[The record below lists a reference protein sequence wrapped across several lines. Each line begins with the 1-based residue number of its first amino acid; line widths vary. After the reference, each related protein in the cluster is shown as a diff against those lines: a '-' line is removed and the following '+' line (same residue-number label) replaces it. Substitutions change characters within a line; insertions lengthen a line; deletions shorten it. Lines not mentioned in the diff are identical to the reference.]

1 MDEELLALLKEEIE
15 RRLAAFEADPSP
27 SCSRSIAHALKGA
40 LGLAGEREVSEAFA
54 RIERRITAG
63 DADAIEDLG
72 ALLQKLAELL
82 REGRPLPTSTWPDP
96 PADLR
101 PSQGPDP
108 MPSDYAAAV
117 HDRIGRI
124 DAALAGARD
133 AEAARVV
140 FREVHTIKGAA
151 LSVGDDLMAWF
162 CHGLEE
168 KLKAATND
176 AAAKLA
182 LDDVDAYRGVLA
194 EIVDAPDHALETLK
208 HMSGAP
214 PRPSR
219 PPLLAPLPLP
229 PRRPAVDLPSE
240 SDLRGLADADTV
252 RVSSGVLDGLFERAG
267 QLGQL
272 RAPLSGGAHR
282 LQRAGNS
289 ARAIRHDVREAL
301 RMIGPP
307 RPWGAPAAAIARLET
322 CAARLLPLAE
332 LADTTSGQMTALSR
346 RLAREGET
354 LAATVQTLRTT
365 PAATLLDRL
374 AVSARSEAG
383 RLGKLVNVTIS
394 GGDKPVDRRILDAL
408 VDPMRQLVRNAVA
421 HGIELP
427 DARVRSEKAAVGA
440 LRLFVAQR
448 DGMLTIGV
456 EDDGAGVDVSSV
468 RARALERGL
477 VSDAEAG
484 CLDDHAVLSLLF
496 SPGFSLKRDADL
508 LAGRGVGLDLTLAA
522 VQRMG
527 GSVQLSSRPGLGLT
541 ATISVPAEASLVR
554 VIWLECAADAF
565 AMPVQHIRSIHR
577 IEDWA
582 RPAASLRDLLEGCI
596 DPDRA
601 GPDRLVVEIVPALR
615 VPTSTGPVGVAVE
628 GVGSIDEVAL
638 RALPVLPRSMA
649 PFGAGIVWA
658 DELRLSLDPLRLARS
673 AAVAAPAV
681 R

>member
-1 MDEELLALLKEEIE
+1 MDDELLALLKEEIE
-15 RRLAAFEADPSP
+15 RRLAAHEADPSP
-27 SCSRSIAHALKGA
+27 TSARAIAHALKGS
-40 LGLAGEREVSEAFA
+40 LGLAGEREASEAFA
-54 RIERRITAG
+54 RIERRILGG
-63 DADAIEDLG
+63 DEHAIEDLG
-72 ALLQKLAELL
+72 ALLEKLAGLL
-82 REGRPLPTSTWPDP
+82 REGRPLPTSTWPEP
-96 PADLR
+96 PIDLR
-101 PSQGPDP
+101 PSQGPASLP
-108 MPSDYAAAV
+108 ADYPAAV
-117 HDRIGRI
+117 HDRIRRI

-168 KLKAATND
+168 KLKAATSD
-176 AAAKLA
+176 ASAKVA
-182 LDDVDAYRGVLA
+182 LDDVDAYRGILA

-219 PPLLAPLPLP
+219 PPLLTPLPLP

-240 SDLRGLADADTV
+240 SDMRALAEAETV

-354 LAATVQTLRTT
+354 LAATVQALRTT
-365 PAATLLDRL
+365 LAATLLDRL

-427 DARVRSEKAAVGA
+427 DARARSGKGPAGS
-440 LRLFVAQR
+440 LRLFVAPR

-468 RARALERGL
+468 RSRALERGL
-477 VSDAEAG
+477 ITVAEAER
-484 CLDDHAVLSLLF
+484 LEDHAVLSLLF

-522 VQRMG
+522 VQRLG
-527 GSVQLSSRPGLGLT
+527 GSVHLSSRPGLGLT

-554 VIWLECAADAF
+554 VLWLECAGDAF
-565 AMPVQHIRSIHR
+565 AIPVQHVRSIHR
-577 IEDWA
+577 IEDWSA
-582 RPAASLRDLLEGCI
+582 PMASLRTLLGGAI
-596 DPDRA
+596 DPERA
-601 GPDRLVVEIVPALR
+601 GADRFVVEVVPALGA
-615 VPTSTGPVGVAVE
+615 PTSTGPVGIAVE
-628 GVGSIDEVAL
+628 GIGTIDEVAL

-658 DELRLSLDPLRLARS
+658 DELRLSLDPLKLARTAHAS
-673 AAVAAPAV
+673 APGA